1 MLEFSVM
8 CANIYVCACTT
19 SGEIDIVH
27 EELEPSLRKEEM

>member
-8 CANIYVCACTT
+8 CTNIYVCACTI

-27 EELEPSLRKEEM
+27 DEIEP

>member
-8 CANIYVCACTT
+8 CTNIYVCACTA

-27 EELEPSLRKEEM
+27 DELEPSLRKEEM